1 MMGTE
6 GATLTGRQPER
17 KLSGKRTVSGQY
29 SGKSTGHRR
38 SNPLIHGGGNL
49 SGNEDREAGGMGRP
63 YVSLSYLFVAPQ
75 VIPRREPMKRVL
87 IVTNNPMARE
97 IAGAEYQETDLMTV
111 LYRVRDLVHKGHRLI
126 SHPLAGS
133 VKPNETPYKSVVLS
147 SNAEPTVDFDS
158 LRIIEGSIQV
168 ASKMLQDRPLPAW
181 DNRVRADFQFIDHA
195 LLTSALQ
202 SLSHM

>member
-1 MMGTE
+1 MV
-6 GATLTGRQPER
+6 
-17 KLSGKRTVSGQY
+17 KL
-29 SGKSTGHRR
+29 
-38 SNPLIHGGGNL
+38 
-49 SGNEDREAGGMGRP
+49 
-63 YVSLSYLFVAPQ
+63 
-75 VIPRREPMKRVL
+75 L
-87 IVTNNPMARE
+87 IVTNNPMVRE
-97 IAGAEYQETDLMTV
+97 TAGAEYHEVDLINV
-111 LYRVRDLVHKGHRLI
+111 LYLVRDLIHKGHHLV

-147 SNAEPTVDFDS
+147 PEADDAVDFDS